1 MNLTKTAG
9 TLGLVRSS
17 TEEFYGGD
25 SMKRLAAFIVL
36 GSLLVGCAP
45 LTGSVNT
52 LSHMKPPQNPLFKV
66 ISPDSV
72 SLTERIIK
80 EHIEKKMAEH
90 GYRKASPEEV
100 PNVAVPYKY
109 SVGSGIASV
118 SSSPD
123 FVWGGQRVESSSE
136 YPRFFEIVLVDLEKS
151 KAPADTK
158 IIWQGEVYSSGS
170 STNISRLAPHFI
182 DVLFENYGSTITNRR
197 FSKIID

>member
-1 MNLTKTAG
+1 
-9 TLGLVRSS
+9 
-17 TEEFYGGD
+17 
-25 SMKRLAAFIVL
+25 MKHISILAFLACILFA
-36 GSLLVGCAP
+36 GCAP
-45 LTGSVNT
+45 TLTGRVNT
-52 LSHMKPPQNPLFKV
+52 LSQIEPPHNPLFKV

-72 SLTERIIK
+72 SLTERIIR
-80 EHIEKKMAEH
+80 EHIEKKMTEH

-100 PNVAVPYKY
+100 PNVAVLYKY

-123 FVWGGQRVESSSE
+123 YVMGGQKVSSSSE
-136 YPRFFEIVLVDLEKS
+136 YPRFFEIVLVDIEKS

-182 DVLFENYGSTITNRR
+182 DVLFDNYGSTVTNKR
-197 FSKIID
+197 FTQFID

>member
-1 MNLTKTAG
+1 MW
-9 TLGLVRSS
+9 
-17 TEEFYGGD
+17 TEP
-25 SMKRLAAFIVL
+25 SRLAACIVI
-36 GSLLVGCAP
+36 GSLLAGCVA
-45 LTGSVNT
+45 LTGRVNT
-52 LSHMKPPQNPLFKV
+52 LSQTAPPHNPLFKV
-66 ISPDSV
+66 ISPDSI
-72 SLTERIIK
+72 SLTERIIR

-100 PNVAVPYKY
+100 PNVAVLYKY

-151 KAPADTK
+151 QAPEAIKT
-158 IIWQGEVYSSGS
+158 IWQGEVYSSGS

-182 DVLFENYGSTITNRR
+182 DVLFENYWSTVTNRR
-197 FSKIID
+197 FSKFID